1 MDTVVIDGENLT
13 LEMVMAI
20 SRGDV
25 AVLVS
30 NEARTRIMD
39 SRRSLDRILESGEI
53 AYGVNTGVGDFEN
66 VVIPRDRIATLQR
79 NLIRST
85 AAGVGDP
92 LSKETAKAMMLLRAN
107 ALAKGY
113 SGVRLELVDL
123 IVEMIN
129 RDVIPVVPKKGSVG
143 SSGDLVPLAHIALV
157 VMGEGEAW
165 VGGERLDGGQAL
177 ERVGLDAIELQA
189 KEGLALINGTQLM
202 CAIGCICLN
211 RALLLLKAAQIALAM
226 SLESLSGTDHAFDE
240 RLFKVRPH
248 PGPLVVARNLR
259 LLLSESEIVASHRE
273 CCKVQDAY
281 TLRCGPQVLG
291 AVMDSLSRG
300 REVLEIEIN
309 SATDNPLIFEG
320 EALSGGNFH
329 GEPLALA
336 LDAMALAVHEISSFS
351 ERRIARLLDGKLSGL
366 PRFLTRDEGVDSGLM
381 ITQYVAAALT
391 SESKLM
397 ATNASADSIPTSAN
411 QEDFNS
417 MGSIA
422 ADKLERITGNAELVV
437 AIELLCAAQALEFH
451 SMKPGLGST
460 EALSFIRENVDRVI
474 DDRPLSKE
482 IEWIRDMIVNGRLV
496 ERVEEPLPI
505 PLE

>member
-13 LEMVMAI
+13 LEMVMMV
-20 SRGDV
+20 SRGEA

-30 NEARTRIMD
+30 DEARTRIAN
-39 SRRSLDRILESGEI
+39 SRRSLDNILESGEI
-53 AYGVNTGVGDFEN
+53 AYGVNTGVGEFEN
-66 VVIPRDRIATLQR
+66 VLIPRDRITTLQR
-79 NLIRST
+79 NLVRST
-85 AAGVGDP
+85 AAGVGKP
-92 LSKETAKAMMLLRAN
+92 LPKETTKAMMLLRAN

-129 RDVIPVVPKKGSVG
+129 RDVIPLVPRKGSVG

-165 VGGERLDGGQAL
+165 AEGERLSGGQAL
-177 ERVGLDAIELQA
+177 EMVGLSPIELQA

-211 RALLLLKAAQIALAM
+211 RALLLLKATQIALAM

-240 RLFKVRPH
+240 RLLKVRPH

-259 LLLSESEIVASHRE
+259 LLLEESEIVASHRE
-273 CCKVQDAY
+273 CPKVQDAY

-291 AVMDSLSRG
+291 AVRDSLTRG
-300 REVLEIEIN
+300 NEVLEIEMN

-329 GEPLALA
+329 GEPLALT
-336 LDAMALAVHEISSFS
+336 LDAMGLAVHEIASFS

-366 PRFLTRDEGVDSGLM
+366 PRFLIRDEGVDSGLM

-397 ATNASADSIPTSAN
+397 ANSASADSIPTSAN

-422 ADKLERITGNAELVV
+422 AEKLERITGNAELVV

-451 SMKPGLGST
+451 SMRPGLGSR
-460 EALSFIRENVDRVI
+460 EALSFIRSGVERVI
-474 DDRPLSKE
+474 EDRPLSKE
-482 IEWIRDMIVNGRLV
+482 IEWIRDMIINGHLV
-496 ERVEEPLPI
+496 KSVEETLPSS
-505 PLE
+505 LE